1 MMMFVN
7 SVTQPLSS
15 SPDLFGGS
23 MDSMDYPNKSGNDD
37 MVGFGFCEGSVG

>member
-23 MDSMDYPNKSGNDD
+23 MDGMDYPNKSGNDVRRWFD
-37 MVGFGFCEGSVG
+37 ISMGMVR